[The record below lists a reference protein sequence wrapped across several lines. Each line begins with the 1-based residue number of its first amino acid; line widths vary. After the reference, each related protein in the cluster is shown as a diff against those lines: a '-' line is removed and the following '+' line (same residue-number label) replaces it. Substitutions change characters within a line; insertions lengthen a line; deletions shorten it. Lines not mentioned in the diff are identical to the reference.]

1 MVDVVGLPGC
11 HGADASSVRVRA
23 LSVGQRIQTLAGG
36 RTPEA
41 RSPKAPARGR
51 RSTAPVGSQRNLRA
65 VQELSRAICSGY
77 ESRTPASVPA
87 TGLNAGCPGR
97 AE

>member
-23 LSVGQRIQTLAGG
+23 LSVGQRIQTLGRG

-51 RSTAPVGSQRNLRA
+51 RSAAPIGSQRNLRN
-65 VQELSRAICSGY
+65 VNSQLGVGSWSLVFPSLSLDMN
-77 ESRTPASVPA
+77 PALQLLSLPPA
-87 TGLNAGCPGR
+87 
-97 AE
+97 